1 MIDEKALRRIQ
12 SAPDAKARQVYTKD
26 SSGRKTLDRVV
37 WSSQL
42 LKAEITM
49 PCGIRAPAAVA
60 THEPPLVIPE
70 ESQGDRPH
78 RTRQDRKE

>member
-49 PCGIRAPAAVA
+49 PCGIRAPTAVA
-60 THEPPLVIPE
+60 THEPPSAIPE
-70 ESQGDRPH
+70 DSQGDRPH